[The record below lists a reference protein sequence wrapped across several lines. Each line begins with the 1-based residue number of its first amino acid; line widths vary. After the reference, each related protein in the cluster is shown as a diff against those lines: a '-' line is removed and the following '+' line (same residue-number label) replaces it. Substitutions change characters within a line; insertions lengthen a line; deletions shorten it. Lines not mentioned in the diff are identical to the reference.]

1 MTNKQKAE
9 EWLKSGLVPEELK
22 EDIKKATPEQIEDM
36 FYRELEFGTGGMRGI
51 LGPGSNRMNVLTI
64 KKATLG
70 FGLFLLKEFGQ
81 KAKTMGV
88 VISHDNRI
96 NSRVFTLT
104 ASGVLNDLGIN
115 TYIFDSLR
123 PTPELS
129 FTVRYTKACG
139 GIMIT
144 ASHNPKEY
152 NGYKVYDET
161 GCQLVPDKI
170 QPYLD
175 IMADLGDELELSY
188 KRAEVPGRQITLDS
202 AIDDA
207 FLAKVHSV
215 AINKDDKHVIKI
227 VFTPQHGTSSV
238 LGRRLFK
245 ELGYVNDI
253 DFFPVLDQC
262 TPDPYFSCTESPNP
276 EMKEAYIEA
285 LEIAK
290 QKDADLILTTD
301 PDADRVG
308 IGFKDSDGRYQLYNG
323 NQTGALL
330 IDYVLSN
337 RERLGLLTDKS
348 TVCDTIVTSTLGEK
362 IARNYHCSVRSFLTG
377 FKYIGEAIN
386 KAEKTGEFKFEFGYE
401 ESYGY
406 IVDTFCRDKDS
417 LESLLMIAEMV
428 NHYAL
433 KGITLDQKLDELYKK
448 YGYHITRLFNI
459 YFPGEEGLHDMKKI
473 MGEIRADPFKEI
485 GGIRVVAF
493 EDYLKQEKHAD
504 GKTFPLKGFPLSDV
518 FRFFLED
525 GSWLAIRPS
534 GTEPKCKF
542 YYEAVDK
549 EKDKAINKPD
559 LFHKDILSKLNIK

>member
-1 MTNKQKAE
+1 
-9 EWLKSGLVPEELK
+9 
-22 EDIKKATPEQIEDM
+22 
-36 FYRELEFGTGGMRGI
+36 
-51 LGPGSNRMNVLTI
+51 
-64 KKATLG
+64 
-70 FGLFLLKEFGQ
+70 
-81 KAKTMGV
+81 
-88 VISHDNRI
+88 
-96 NSRVFTLT
+96 
-104 ASGVLNDLGIN
+104 
-115 TYIFDSLR
+115 
-123 PTPELS
+123 
-129 FTVRYTKACG
+129 
-139 GIMIT
+139 
-144 ASHNPKEY
+144 
-152 NGYKVYDET
+152 
-161 GCQLVPDKI
+161 
-170 QPYLD
+170 
-175 IMADLGDELELSY
+175 MADLGDELELSY
-188 KRAEVPGRQITLDS
+188 KRAEVPGRHITLDS

-207 FLAKVHSV
+207 FMAKVHSV
-215 AINKDDKHVIKI
+215 AINKDDRHVIKI

-245 ELGYVNDI
+245 ELGYVTDV
-253 DFFPVLDQC
+253 DFFPVLDQG

-290 QKDADLILTTD
+290 QKGADLILTTD

-362 IARNYHCSVRSFLTG
+362 IAKNYHCLVRSFLTG